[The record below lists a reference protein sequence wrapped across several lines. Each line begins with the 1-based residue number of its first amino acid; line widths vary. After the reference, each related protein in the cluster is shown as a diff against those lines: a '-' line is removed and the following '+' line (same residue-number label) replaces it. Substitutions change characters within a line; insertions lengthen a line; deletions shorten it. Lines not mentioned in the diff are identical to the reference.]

1 MSRWLCC
8 SCCDDGFS
16 CRSAA
21 VENKRVRSRIDFVF
35 VQSLFA
41 TVMGDVSLVLFLA
54 LPVLALLYY
63 YVKQHYRFW
72 TTRNIVQ
79 LDASFPLGN
88 MKGVGKT
95 LHFNDVLGEA
105 YYKGKARSVPFVGLY
120 FMLKPILIVTD
131 LDMVKRILVKDFNS
145 FHDRGM
151 YVNERDDPLSGHL
164 FALDGERW
172 RYLRNKLSPTFTSGK
187 IKLMFTTICEI
198 GDEFL
203 ASVNRY
209 VEREEPIDVKLL
221 SQCFTCDVVGS
232 CAFGLQCNSLKNEGS
247 KLLEVGDKVF
257 KPPAWRNM
265 LTFLLISCK
274 KLAKRLHL
282 ANLPADVTSF
292 FMGLITATVD
302 ERERDKIER
311 PDFLNL
317 LIQLKNKGT
326 VEDEASDALDKLTLN
341 EVAAQAFVFFF
352 AGFETSSTT
361 LSFALFELANN
372 PAIQERVRAEVL
384 EKLKL
389 HDDKIT
395 YDALKE
401 MTYLD
406 QVINETLRMYPP
418 VPQLIRVASQPYTVE
433 GTNTTIEPDTMLMI
447 PTHAIHHDA
456 TIYPDPERFDP
467 ERFSSEAVH
476 ARHTHAFIPFGDGP
490 RNCIGMR
497 FGLLEVKFGI
507 VQMLSKLRFTVD
519 TRRTLL
525 PIRMSKSAAIL
536 EAEGGLW
543 LNATKL

>member
-1 MSRWLCC
+1 
-8 SCCDDGFS
+8 
-16 CRSAA
+16 
-21 VENKRVRSRIDFVF
+21 
-35 VQSLFA
+35 
-41 TVMGDVSLVLFLA
+41 MGYVNVVLYLVLPA
-54 LPVLALLYY
+54 LTLLYY
-63 YVKQHYRFW
+63 YVKQHYRYW
-72 TTRNIVQ
+72 ANRNIPQ
-79 LDASFPLGN
+79 LEASFPVGN
-88 MKGVGKT
+88 MKGVGSK

-105 YYKGKARSVPFVGLY
+105 YSKGKAQSVPLVGLY

-145 FHDRGM
+145 FHDRGL

-187 IKLMFTTICEI
+187 IKQMFATIREI

-203 ASVNRY
+203 ASVTRY
-209 VEREEPIDVKLL
+209 VDREEAIDVKLL
-221 SQCFTCDVVGS
+221 CQCFTCDVVGS

-247 KLLEVGDKVF
+247 KLLEIGDKVF

-265 LTFLLISCK
+265 LTFLLISYK
-274 KLAKRLHL
+274 GIAKRLHL
-282 ANLPADVTSF
+282 AAFPAEVASF
-292 FMGLITATVD
+292 FMPLVTETISD
-302 ERERDKIER
+302 RERKAIER

-326 VEDEASDALDKLTLN
+326 VEDEASEGLKKLTLD

-361 LSFALFELANN
+361 LSFAMFELANN

-389 HDDKIT
+389 HDGQIT

-418 VPQLIRVASQPYTVE
+418 VSQLIRVSTQPYAVE
-433 GTNTTIEPDTMLMI
+433 TAKVTLDRDTMLMI
-447 PTHAIHHDA
+447 PIYAIHHDA
-456 TIYPDPERFDP
+456 SIYPDPERFDP
-467 ERFSSEAVH
+467 DRFAPDAVH
-476 ARHTHAFIPFGDGP
+476 ARHTHAFLPFGDGP

-507 VQMLSKLRFTVD
+507 VQMVSKLRFTVSS
-519 TRRTLL
+519 RMKMPL
-525 PIRMSKSAAIL
+525 RMSKSASLL
-536 EAEGGLW
+536 EAEGGIW
-543 LNATKL
+543 LNGAKL

>member
-1 MSRWLCC
+1 MAVWLLLLL
-8 SCCDDGFS
+8 G
-16 CRSAA
+16 
-21 VENKRVRSRIDFVF
+21 V
-35 VQSLFA
+35 
-41 TVMGDVSLVLFLA
+41 VS
-54 LPVLALLYY
+54 LLYY
-63 YVKQHYRFW
+63 YVRRRYSYW
-72 TTRNIVQ
+72 TDKGIPHLEPT
-79 LDASFPLGN
+79 LPLGN
-88 MKGVGKT
+88 LKGVGST
-95 LHFNDVLGEA
+95 RSFAELLDEA
-105 YYKGKARSVPFVGLY
+105 YGRYLGKSPVIGMY
-120 FMLKPILIVTD
+120 FLASPILVVTD
-131 LDMVKRILVKDFNS
+131 LDLAKQILVKDFHR

-164 FALDGERW
+164 FSIGGERW

-187 IKLMFTTICEI
+187 IKSMFTTIREI

-203 ASVNRY
+203 AAFDKYIDRD
-209 VEREEPIDVKLL
+209 EPIDIKLL
-221 SQCFTCDVVGS
+221 CQCFTCDVVGS

-247 KLLEVGDKVF
+247 KLLEIGDKVF
-257 KPPAWRNM
+257 RQNPLRMIYSVAVGIFPR
-265 LTFLLISCK
+265 ISRA
-274 KLAKRLHL
+274 LRLPV
-282 ANLPADVTSF
+282 LPGEVSSF
-292 FMGLITATVD
+292 FMPVVRSTV
-302 ERERDKIER
+302 EHRERNAIER

-326 VEDEASDALDKLTLN
+326 VEEHEAAEGLEKLTLD

-389 HDDKIT
+389 HDGQIT

-418 VPQLIRVASQPYTVE
+418 VPQLIRVSTQPYSVE
-433 GTNTTIEPDTMLMI
+433 AANVTLDRDTMLMVPI
-447 PTHAIHHDA
+447 YAIHHDA
-456 TIYPDPERFDP
+456 TLYPDPERFDP
-467 ERFSSEAVH
+467 DRFAPDAVH
-476 ARHTHAFIPFGDGP
+476 SRHTHAFLPFGDGP

-507 VQMLSKLRFTVD
+507 VQMISKLQFTVSS
-519 TRRTLL
+519 RMQL
-525 PIRMSKSAAIL
+525 PIRMSKSASIL
-536 EAEGGLW
+536 EAEGGIW

>member
-1 MSRWLCC
+1 MAYLS
-8 SCCDDGFS
+8 
-16 CRSAA
+16 
-21 VENKRVRSRIDFVF
+21 VVVF
-35 VQSLFA
+35 
-41 TVMGDVSLVLFLA
+41 LVVPA
-54 LPVLALLYY
+54 LTMLYFY
-63 YVKQHYRFW
+63 LKQHYRYW
-72 TTRNIVQ
+72 TNRNLPQ

-88 MKGVGKT
+88 MKGVGSEI
-95 LHFNDVLGEA
+95 HFTDVLNEA
-105 YYKGKARSVPFVGLY
+105 YAKGKAQKSPLVGLY

-131 LDMVKRILVKDFNS
+131 LNMVKRILVKDFNS
-145 FHDRGM
+145 FHDRGL

-187 IKLMFTTICEI
+187 IKLMFATIREI

-209 VEREEPIDVKLL
+209 VERDEPVDVKLL
-221 SQCFTCDVVGS
+221 AQCFTCDVVGS

-247 KLLEVGDKVF
+247 KLLEIGDKVF

-265 LTFLLISCK
+265 LAFALISFK
-274 KLAKRLHL
+274 KLAKQLHL
-282 ANLPADVTSF
+282 PALPGEVTSF
-292 FMGLITATVD
+292 FMPLVSETVAD
-302 ERERDKIER
+302 RERNAIER

-317 LIQLKNKGT
+317 LIQLKNEGT
-326 VEDEASDALDKLTLN
+326 VEGEVTEGLQKLTLD

-372 PAIQERVRAEVL
+372 PTIQERVRAEVL

-389 HDDKIT
+389 HDGNIT

-418 VPQLIRVASQPYTVE
+418 VSQLIRVSTQPYPVE
-433 GTNTTIEPDTMLMI
+433 GTNVTLEPDTMLMI
-447 PTHAIHHDA
+447 PTYAIHHDA
-456 TIYPDPERFDP
+456 GIFPDPERFDP
-467 ERFSSEAVH
+467 DRFALAATH
-476 ARHTHAFIPFGDGP
+476 ARHTHAFLPFGDGP

-507 VQMLSKLRFTVD
+507 VQMVSKLRFTVSERMQ
-519 TRRTLL
+519 T
-525 PIRMSKSAAIL
+525 PIRISKMATIL
-536 EAEGGLW
+536 EVEGGIW
-543 LNATKL
+543 LNASKLS